1 MKEHGIPTTFAA
13 MAIDKELVFPI
24 NQSHLL
30 VSKGTE
36 YFTEPPS
43 NPERQFQLFLL
54 FIYFLIVTF
63 YCEKCPLHMHWVR
76 EGQHLSSWKDRHF
89 ISF

>member
-36 YFTEPPS
+36 YFTEHPS
-43 NPERQFQLFLL
+43 NSERQF
-54 FIYFLIVTF
+54 
-63 YCEKCPLHMHWVR
+63 
-76 EGQHLSSWKDRHF
+76 
-89 ISF
+89 